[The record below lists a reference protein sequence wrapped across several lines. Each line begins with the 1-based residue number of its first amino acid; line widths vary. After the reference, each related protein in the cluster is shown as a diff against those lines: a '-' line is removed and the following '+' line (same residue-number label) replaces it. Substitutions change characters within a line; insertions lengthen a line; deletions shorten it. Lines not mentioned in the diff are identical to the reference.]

1 MTSYFDCSDA
11 EGQDLGE
18 SEQDAE
24 REEAL
29 AWFASLE
36 SKASCWDECTGC
48 GAYFPAGSHCD
59 NCIEELPAADGGEG
73 DDMSEDNS
81 DVLFGGFVKPLK
93 ECSPI
98 SLVSMR
104 NAIDTELK
112 QRRELLA
119 KELAATEHALNG
131 TRPRA
136 TRRDKGTTRAP
147 KEHAA

>member
-1 MTSYFDCSDA
+1 MSYDNWKLQAPD
-11 EGQDLGE
+11 EGQDLGDDVE
-18 SEQDAE
+18 CIHGVDLFAPCVKCKP
-24 REEAL
+24 L
-29 AWFASLE
+29 AA
-36 SKASCWDECTGC
+36 
-48 GAYFPAGSHCD
+48 
-59 NCIEELPAADGGEG
+59 NGGEG